1 MDECITRLMSVLR
14 RAITAYRE
22 GRIDLNTFVQR
33 VEGVSSV
40 VELQRWSDT
49 AFPTIVEIE
58 QINAMALDSGAD
70 LTSEDQ
76 AIIEAALQQL
86 ELRIQRMQTQTR

>member
-1 MDECITRLMSVLR
+1 MDEFITRLMWVLR

-22 GRIDLNTFVQR
+22 GRIDLNTLVQR
-33 VEGVSSV
+33 IEGVSSV
-40 VELQRWSDT
+40 VELKPWS
-49 AFPTIVEIE
+49 AAVFPITVEIE
-58 QINAMALDSGAD
+58 QINAMALDSQAA

-76 AIIEAALQQL
+76 ALIEAALQQL